1 MQSHFVKSNTDIPMC
16 VKVYNT
22 HRERERERERWGEEN
37 GIHLNKYSQFMKCS
51 LSPSTGNL

>member
-22 HRERERERERWGEEN
+22 ERERERERGGVRKME
-37 GIHLNKYSQFMKCS
+37 F
-51 LSPSTGNL
+51 T

>member
-22 HRERERERERWGEEN
+22 ERERGGVREMEF
-37 GIHLNKYSQFMKCS
+37 I
-51 LSPSTGNL
+51 